1 MTWIRASA
9 RALAALF
16 VASAVLVGTLAGAP
30 SAAAAESDSQ
40 PKRSAQQQSKQPA
53 QKQKKQSKQPAK
65 QQAQQETKQPAQPKA
80 AGPAAEAA
88 RPVPIPQGCA
98 DLAGVQ
104 REICIECDG
113 VALHMRVVCHQKVF
127 WRTCKGKR
135 LFEYRYCQ
143 THDNQAPRGEGG

>member
-30 SAAAAESDSQ
+30 SAAAAESDAQ
-40 PKRSAQQQSKQPA
+40 PKRSAPQQSKQPA
-53 QKQKKQSKQPAK
+53 QKQKKPS
-65 QQAQQETKQPAQPKA
+65 KQPAQPKA

-135 LFEYRYCQ
+135 LFEDRYCQ

>member
-16 VASAVLVGTLAGAP
+16 VASSVLVGTLAGAP
-30 SAAAAESDSQ
+30 SAAAAESDAQ
-40 PKRSAQQQSKQPA
+40 PKRSAPQQSKQPA
-53 QKQKKQSKQPAK
+53 QKQKKQS
-65 QQAQQETKQPAQPKA
+65 KQPAQPKA

-135 LFEYRYCQ
+135 LFEDRYCQ

>member
-1 MTWIRASA
+1 MNPTRPFAGLLGA
-9 RALAALF
+9 VF
-16 VASAVLVGTLAGAP
+16 VASACFVGTLAGAP
-30 SAAAAESDSQ
+30 SAAAAESDAQ
-40 PKRSAQQQSKQPA
+40 PKRSAPQQSKQPA
-53 QKQKKQSKQPAK
+53 QKQKKQS
-65 QQAQQETKQPAQPKA
+65 KQPAQPKA

-135 LFEYRYCQ
+135 LFEDRYCQ

>member
-16 VASAVLVGTLAGAP
+16 VASSVLVGTLAGAP

-53 QKQKKQSKQPAK
+53 QKQKKQS
-65 QQAQQETKQPAQPKA
+65 KQPAQPKA

-135 LFEYRYCQ
+135 LFEDRYCQ

>member
-53 QKQKKQSKQPAK
+53 QKQKKQSKQPA
-65 QQAQQETKQPAQPKA
+65 QPKA

-104 REICIECDG
+104 REICVECDG

-135 LFEYRYCQ
+135 LFEDRYCQ

>member
-1 MTWIRASA
+1 MSSIRPFA
-9 RALAALF
+9 RLFGALF
-16 VASAVLVGTLAGAP
+16 IAGACFVATLAGVP
-30 SAAAAESDSQ
+30 SAAAAESDAQ
-40 PKRSAQQQSKQPA
+40 PKRSAPQQSKQPA
-53 QKQKKQSKQPAK
+53 QKQKKQSKQPAR
-65 QQAQQETKQPAQPKA
+65 PKA

-135 LFEYRYCQ
+135 LFEDRYCQ